1 MNEEKLVFPSQE
13 WIERYKQILNENA
26 DYEDAAKDWEGD
38 FIFEVEADGEIIEE
52 PISFY
57 LDLWHGK
64 CRGAEMV
71 EGDKSAEFTYS
82 GPYKNWKLLFE
93 GEIGPIRGLM
103 ARKFEL
109 QGSMSK
115 IMRYTKAA
123 SELVST
129 ATKVPTKYIDE

>member
-1 MNEEKLVFPSQE
+1 MNDEKLVFPSQE

-26 DYEDAAKDWEGD
+26 DYEDAAKNWEGD

-82 GPYKNWKLLFE
+82 GPYKNWKSLFE

-103 ARKFEL
+103 ARKFKL
-109 QGSMSK
+109 QGPMSK

-129 ATKVPTKYIDE
+129 ATMVPTKYIDE